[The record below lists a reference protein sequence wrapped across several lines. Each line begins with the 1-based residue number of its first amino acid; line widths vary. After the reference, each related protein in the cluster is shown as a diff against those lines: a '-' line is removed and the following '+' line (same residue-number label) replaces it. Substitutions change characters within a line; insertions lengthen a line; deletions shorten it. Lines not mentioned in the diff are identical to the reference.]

1 MQIQAPK
8 VNPATG
14 VLFRASC
21 FIFMLAF
28 LLNEVNNCP
37 QASLFWAQIIR
48 RAKLGFSVL
57 NPAGPSERCLALN
70 DKHCLLMWSGRGR
83 PCGRCAS
90 GVEVARGSRG
100 PERCARL
107 TEAPL
112 PPGPSWR

>member
-1 MQIQAPK
+1 MQIQASK
-8 VNPATG
+8 VSPATG

-37 QASLFWAQIIR
+37 QARLFWAQIIR

-70 DKHCLLMWSGRGR
+70 NKDYLLMWSGRGR
-83 PCGRCAS
+83 PCGRCAE
-90 GVEVARGSRG
+90 GVEVARSTRG
-100 PERCARL
+100 PRAVHDSPR
-107 TEAPL
+107 PL
-112 PPGPSWR
+112 SPPGPSWR